1 MGDSAG
7 AQQQFRRSY
16 GEGVGRL
23 QATVRSPASR
33 GLHGRISQATDRRDE
48 GPDSWVA
55 GTGGQTRLRIQALR
69 CMHGVPRKRALG
81 RKAHGQDHGKKNK
94 AGLAHFLEEI
104 ADQYESAE
112 KITLVMDNL
121 NTHVPGSL
129 YEAFAPDKAKAL
141 WDRFDFVY
149 TPKHGSW
156 LNVAEIELNV
166 LSTQCLDRRIDD
178 INVVRREVEAWQS
191 FRDNKNARV
200 NCSSPHPTHGS
211 SSLGSIRHSMSDA
224 TLARSEAIMTPEP
237 EPPPKYHVRPHHPPQ
252 RSPRK
257 PLRRRG

>member
-1 MGDSAG
+1 MIPPEHNSSFVAHMERVLDVYKRPFDPLRPVVCMDESPKQLIAETRVPIPGLPGRVARHDYEYRRCGVCTVFLASEPLAG
-7 AQQQFRRSY
+7 KRMVRITERR
-16 GEGVGRL
+16 
-23 QATVRSPASR
+23 TK
-33 GLHGRISQATDRRDE
+33 RD
-48 GPDSWVA
+48 W
-55 GTGGQTRLRIQALR
+55 
-69 CMHGVPRKRALG
+69 
-81 RKAHGQDHGKKNK
+81 
-94 AGLAHFLEEI
+94 AHFLEEI

-149 TPKHGSW
+149 TPKHGSG

-200 NCSSPHPTHGS
+200 NWQFTTPDARIKLARLYPTFDEYLARYVYHLVCPKVVNCVTLWVYDRNGEGS
-211 SSLGSIRHSMSDA
+211 RGS
-224 TLARSEAIMTPEP
+224 TLA
-237 EPPPKYHVRPHHPPQ
+237 
-252 RSPRK
+252 
-257 PLRRRG
+257 